1 MELTGIEVLE
11 DRTPGSRCDQ
21 GFLTLRRLLVRNR
34 YADGSASE
42 PYPCDV
48 MQRPGSD
55 AVVAV
60 IYELSP
66 TGVRVL
72 LREASRVPVYLRRE
86 QSFVH
91 PDPREYLTIHEVVA
105 GLVEQSDPP
114 GPAGLRRRAALEAL
128 EEAGLDIPEQD
139 FEPIGGETFA
149 SPGVTD
155 EKLFFCA
162 APSPLKQAGP
172 MDQAGAG
179 DGSVM
184 EEWAKLEVLDV
195 AEALRRCRSGEIP
208 DMKTELALLRLCDH
222 VGYLPQLG
230 RFVSEL
236 PEELR
241 ERFQS
246 LGVIPREERA

>member
-1 MELTGIEVLE
+1 MELTGIEVVE
-11 DRTPGSRCDQ
+11 DRTPDSRCDQ
-21 GFLTLRRLLVRNR
+21 GFLTLRRLSVRNL
-34 YADGSASE
+34 YADGSSSA

-60 IYELSP
+60 LYEQSES
-66 TGVRVL
+66 GVRVL
-72 LREASRVPVYLRRE
+72 LREASRVPIYLRRE

-91 PDPREYLTIHEVVA
+91 PDPREYLSIHEVVA
-105 GLVEQSDPP
+105 GLVEESDPP
-114 GPAGLRRRAALEAL
+114 GPAGLRRRAAVEAL
-128 EEAGLDIPEQD
+128 EEAGLEIPEKD
-139 FEPIGGETFA
+139 FEPIGDETFA

-155 EKLFFCA
+155 EKIFFCA
-162 APSPLKQAGP
+162 APGPLEQAG
-172 MDQAGAG
+172 GGSG

-184 EEWAKLEVLDV
+184 EEWAKMEVLDLV
-195 AEALRRCRSGEIP
+195 EALRRCRSGEIP

-230 RFVSEL
+230 CFVSEL

-241 ERFQS
+241 ERYQS
-246 LGVIPREERA
+246 LGVAPREERP